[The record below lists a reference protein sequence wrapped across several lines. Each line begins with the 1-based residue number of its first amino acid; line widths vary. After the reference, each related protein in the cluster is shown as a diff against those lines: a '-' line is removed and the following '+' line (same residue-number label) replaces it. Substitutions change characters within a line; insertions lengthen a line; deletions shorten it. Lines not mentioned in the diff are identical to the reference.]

1 MQDPHVDSEIGVL
14 REVIVHRPGREIEKL
29 TPANHQELLFDDL
42 VDPGLARAEHD
53 EFVSVMRD
61 RDIDVV
67 PFRRLLTETLAVAE
81 ARRAVLD
88 RTLNERRLGP
98 VLTPAMREW
107 TQTLSDDRVTGLCVE
122 GLSVAEWKEVS
133 PVRSLVTRTL
143 EDEDFLIRPLPNHLF
158 ARDASAWIH
167 AGVAVNSM
175 SRLARQRESLH
186 YSAIYRWHPRYAAS
200 DFQWWSTGTSGAIR
214 SAEGGDA
221 LVIGD
226 GVVALGV
233 SERTTPQGV
242 ERLAVKL
249 FRAHQATTIVAV
261 CLPKERT
268 FMHLDTVF
276 TQVDRGL
283 FLLYPRLG
291 PVRTMTIT
299 RGEDGRLDVEDSGRD
314 LVAAL
319 SRALDRGIRVISPE
333 GSTAAIDREQWNDGF
348 NALAIA
354 PGRVIVYDRSPLSNA
369 ALRAAGVD
377 VIEVHGAEL
386 GRGRGGPRCMTCPV
400 VRDPLEDL

>member
-1 MQDPHVDSEIGVL
+1 MEDPHVDSEIGVL
-14 REVIVHRPGREIEKL
+14 KEVIVHRPGHEIEKL

-53 EFVSVMRD
+53 EFVAVMGD
-61 RDIDVV
+61 QGIDVV
-67 PFRRLLTETLAVAE
+67 PLRRLLTETLAVAE
-81 ARRAVLD
+81 ARHTVLE

-98 VLTPAMREW
+98 VLSPAMREW
-107 TQTLSDDRVTGLCVE
+107 TRTLSDDRVASLCLE

-143 EDEDFLIRPLPNHLF
+143 QDEDFLIRPLPNHLF
-158 ARDASAWIH
+158 ARDASAWIQS
-167 AGVAVNSM
+167 GVAVNSM

-186 YSAIYRWHPRYAAS
+186 YSAIYRWHPRFAAS
-200 DFQWWSTGTSGAIR
+200 HFEWWSTGTSGAVR

-221 LVIGD
+221 LVLGN

-249 FRAHQATTIVAV
+249 FRAGQARKVVAV
-261 CLPKERT
+261 CLPQQRT

-299 RGEDGRLDVEDSGRD
+299 QGEEGDLVVEDSGRD
-314 LVAAL
+314 LVDALSAAL
-319 SRALDRGIRVISPE
+319 DEGVRVISPE
-333 GSTAAIDREQWNDGF
+333 GAAAAIDREQWNDGF

-354 PGRVIVYDRSPLSNA
+354 PGRVVVYDRSPLSNA

-400 VRDPLEDL
+400 VRESLPD